1 MFMIVLMFF
10 AILAIVLLIFSVNM
24 VETQSV
30 NIVERFGKFIRIQKA
45 GLNFKIPFIEM
56 VAGRVSLRIQQL
68 EIVAETKT
76 KDNVFVHMKESEQFL
91 GEEAK
96 ATDAFYKLTNARAQM
111 ESYVFDVIRSSLPR
125 MTLDDS
131 FENKDS
137 IAMDIKKEL
146 SEEMSNYGYT
156 IIKSL
161 VVDINPEENVKRSMN
176 EINAAQRQLEATK
189 AKAEADKIVKIKE
202 AEGQKES
209 MKLLGEGI
217 AEQRKA
223 IAKGL
228 RKSIE
233 DVKEGTD
240 ESMSNE
246 YISSLVM
253 MYQYLD
259 TLENMTKNGKS
270 NVIFTP
276 NSPKGF
282 NNLSNEMISALSA
295 AKSIE

>member
-1 MFMIVLMFF
+1 
-10 AILAIVLLIFSVNM
+10 
-24 VETQSV
+24 
-30 NIVERFGKFIRIQKA
+30 
-45 GLNFKIPFIEM
+45 
-56 VAGRVSLRIQQL
+56 
-68 EIVAETKT
+68 
-76 KDNVFVHMKESEQFL
+76 
-91 GEEAK
+91 
-96 ATDAFYKLTNARAQM
+96 
-111 ESYVFDVIRSSLPR
+111 
-125 MTLDDS
+125 
-131 FENKDS
+131 
-137 IAMDIKKEL
+137 
-146 SEEMSNYGYT
+146 MSTYGYT

-189 AKAEADKIVKIKE
+189 AKAEAEKLIKIKE

-223 IAKGL
+223 IARGL
-228 RKSIE
+228 RVSIE
-233 DVKEGTD
+233 DVKEGTGGNI
-240 ESMSNE
+240 SSE

-259 TLENMTKNGKS
+259 TLENMTKSGKS

-282 NNLSNEMISALSA
+282 NNLTSEMISALSA
-295 AKSIE
+295 VKDI